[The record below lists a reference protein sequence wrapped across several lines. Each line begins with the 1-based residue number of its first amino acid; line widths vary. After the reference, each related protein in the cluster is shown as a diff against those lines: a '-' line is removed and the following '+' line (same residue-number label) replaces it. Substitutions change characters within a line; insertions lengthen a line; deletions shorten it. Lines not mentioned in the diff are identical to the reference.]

1 MLVLQLPLAACKPAL
16 RRQEYKTQY
25 QHAEDVPLPGI
36 SGVFPKEDP
45 LDQAQQSPPCAWLV
59 KLMAIRR
66 PDARMAAASVACLAS
81 PVNNLIYIWTAA
93 VGSTM

>member
-1 MLVLQLPLAACKPAL
+1 MLVLQLSLAALKPAL
-16 RRQEYKTQY
+16 WRQEYKSQY
-25 QHAEDVPLPGI
+25 QHAEDIPLPGI

-45 LDQAQQSPPCAWLV
+45 LNQTQQSPPCAWLV

-81 PVNNLIYIWTAA
+81 RVNN
-93 VGSTM
+93 